1 MCATN
6 TRRKRAYVVA
16 HLRYIFTMPE
26 SCGPGTN
33 MKWQRSWIALNWH
46 IWSANF
52 LKTYIVMITKC
63 FYFWQGFKEFVLTY
77 RINYQIARCRP
88 YCIFERKL
96 SDMMNACGCAPVQAQ
111 AHGVLYSITNQNDQ
125 WLARQSHGTTTILDS
140 VPQPQ
145 SLPTK
150 QHYLSEQRASAL
162 KASHLF
168 KQYYEKKKKIEPK

>member
-88 YCIFERKL
+88 YCIFGSCRTWWTRVVVHRCRHKL
-96 SDMMNACGCAPVQAQ
+96 MAFFTRLPIKMINDLRVKAMGRLQSWIRFPSHSHCQPNNIISANNEQ
-111 AHGVLYSITNQNDQ
+111 AHSKQAIC
-125 WLARQSHGTTTILDS
+125 SSSTT
-140 VPQPQ
+140 
-145 SLPTK
+145 K
-150 QHYLSEQRASAL
+150 RRR
-162 KASHLF
+162 K
-168 KQYYEKKKKIEPK
+168 